1 MKNMYALVEHS
12 GKQLLLKEGITV
24 KIPFTDEKVGAK
36 VNFSNVIL
44 FNDGKTEKI
53 GTPYIKSLSFSG
65 KILSHGKEKKIIVF
79 KKKRRKGYQRKNG
92 HQQKFTMVEVAKLTA
107 KKSTTKA
114 AAPAK
119 KKVSTKKST
128 SKDKE

>member
-1 MKNMYALVEHS
+1 MYALVEHS
-12 GKQLLLKEGITV
+12 GKQLLLKEGIKV

-36 VNFSNVIL
+36 VNFSNVML

-65 KILSHGKEKKIIVF
+65 KILSHGKEKKVIVF
-79 KKKRRKGYQRKNG
+79 KKKRRKGYQKKNG
-92 HQQKFTMVEVAKLTA
+92 HQQKFTMVEVSKLA
-107 KKSTTKA
+107 ANKSIKK

-119 KKVSTKKST
+119 KKASTKKPK

>member
-1 MKNMYALVEHS
+1 MYALVEHS

-36 VNFSNVIL
+36 VNFSNVML

-79 KKKRRKGYQRKNG
+79 KKKRRKGYQKKNG
-92 HQQKFTMVEVAKLTA
+92 HQQKFTMVEFAKLSA
-107 KKSTTKA
+107 NKSIKKAT
-114 AAPAK
+114 PAK
-119 KKVSTKKST
+119 KKASTKKPK

>member
-1 MKNMYALVEHS
+1 M
-12 GKQLLLKEGITV
+12 
-24 KIPFTDEKVGAK
+24 
-36 VNFSNVIL
+36 L

-65 KILSHGKEKKIIVF
+65 KILSHGKEKKVIVF
-79 KKKRRKGYQRKNG
+79 KKKRRKGYQKKNG
-92 HQQKFTMVEVAKLTA
+92 HQQKFTMVEVSKLA
-107 KKSTTKA
+107 ANKSIKK

-119 KKVSTKKST
+119 KKASTKKPK